1 MKQRITILLL
11 TLSVGAIAQVPGY
24 MGKRFSIGYSN
35 YFMLSAIGPTANAD
49 NADGTVGINT
59 THCLNLEYAIKRR
72 TNFCFTVQTGKT
84 GMDPGGLLY
93 VTPYNFYNGS
103 SNYTYTYGE
112 HPFKPMQI
120 RSVNI
125 GLGFKFFQQGT
136 LAPIG
141 KYKKIE
147 ALWMVNHLTYKST
160 AFTTYYGSTSQTAA
174 LGTGDYVYN
183 TIAFTYTM
191 GRSRV
196 LFDKMVLDYGIR
208 FGVMP
213 APVLR
218 VVFAGFFYDL
228 PSSSNAYYSSTYYD
242 DVFKTSVNNRLF
254 RSQLFNFH
262 IGLSFL
268 AF

>member
-35 YFMLSAIGPTANAD
+35 YFMLSAWGPTANAESSEP
-49 NADGTVGINT
+49 ALGINT
-59 THCLNLEYAIKRR
+59 THCLNLEYTIKRR
-72 TNFCFTVQTGKT
+72 TNFCFSLQTGKT
-84 GMDPGGLLY
+84 GMDPGILEKIEYDGL
-93 VTPYNFYNGS
+93 NGYS
-103 SNYTYTYGE
+103 TVANYTYGTNPYQ
-112 HPFKPMQI
+112 PMQI

-125 GLGFKFFQQGT
+125 GFGFKFFQQGS

-147 ALWMVNHLTYKST
+147 ALWMVNHLTYKTT
-160 AFTTYYGSTSQTAA
+160 AFTSYYGSSAQTGAI
-174 LGTGDYVYN
+174 GTGDYVFN
-183 TIAFTYTM
+183 NIALTYTM

-196 LFDKMVLDYGIR
+196 LFDKMVLDCGIR
-208 FGVMP
+208 LGVLP
-213 APVLR
+213 SPVLN
-218 VVFAGFFYDL
+218 VVFSDILEFG
-228 PSSSNAYYSSTYYD
+228 SSSSSSYYSPTYYE
-242 DVFKTSVNNRLF
+242 DVFKTQVNYRLF
-254 RSQLFNFH
+254 RSQLFNVH